1 MFRAIGKVVFIAI
14 LVAAGS
20 VGMFLYYSQFS
31 SDRKLAQLEDE
42 NRQLHEIVQRLTGE
56 RRVAQLLVTDQH
68 DVKGVQQ
75 TALLFEEYA
84 RDGSMLPPRTF
95 TIQGNKVHIEAM
107 VIKFDHDFV
116 EKDDPLRGR
125 SITLFLKLY
134 GDQQRPDQGF
144 VIDEPGKIP
153 DYYRGADPQ
162 VSAFETE
169 LWQNFWKSADD
180 QAYREKMG
188 VRVADGEGPWRPVYP
203 GQLYTIT
210 LENDGG
216 LNITSEPLKRPSG
229 A

>member
-1 MFRAIGKVVFIAI
+1 MFRAIGKVVFIAV

-20 VGMFLYYSQFS
+20 AGIFLYYSQFS
-31 SDRKLAQLEDE
+31 SDRKVAQLEDE
-42 NRQLHEIVQRLTGE
+42 NRQLHEIVERLTSE
-56 RRVAQLLVTDQH
+56 RRVAQLMVTDQH

-95 TIQGNKVHIEAM
+95 TIEGNNVHIEAM

-116 EKDDPLRGR
+116 EKNDPLRGQ
-125 SITLFLKLY
+125 SIALFLKLY
-134 GDQQRPDQGF
+134 GDRQRPDQGF

-153 DYYRGADPQ
+153 DYYRGGDPQ

-169 LWQNFWKSADD
+169 LWQDFWKLADD
-180 QAYREKMG
+180 QTYRDKKG

-210 LENDGG
+210 LESDGG
-216 LNITSEPLKRPSG
+216 LNITSQPLKRPSG